1 MIRTHTCNDLRE
13 VDVGKRVVLTGW
25 AKGIREH
32 GRVTFI
38 DLWDRY
44 GITQIVVDKDLIRD
58 LKIHKESVVRV
69 EGTVQLRSS
78 PNPHLPT
85 GKIEVRADKV
95 EVLSLAD
102 KLPMEIG
109 DPNNTDYT
117 RLKYRYLDL
126 RRNAMLN
133 NLITRHR
140 IVTCIREYLN
150 SNGFVEVETPILAKS
165 TPEGARDFLVP
176 SRLHRGKFYA
186 LPQSPQLFKQ
196 LLMISGLDR
205 YYQIA
210 RCFRDEDLRADRQL
224 EFTQVDIEMSFVEES
239 DIMDLIEGMMVKLF
253 KEVLNIE
260 LDRPFPRM
268 TYEEA
273 MSRFGTDKP
282 DLRFGLEL
290 VEITDVVR
298 SSEFRILSNAE
309 SVICIKVGP
318 SADTPEVSY
327 SRKEIDKLVEYLKP
341 FGAKGLIYLKLGESG
356 LEGPM
361 AKKIDEQTK
370 EKIVDRLGMK
380 QGDSVFIV
388 ADKRTVARKVL
399 GELRNVIGQ
408 RLGLKDKRVFKFV
421 WITDFPMFEYNEE
434 EGRYETVHHPFTQ
447 PKITSYD
454 ELKDKENCKARAYD
468 IVLNGEELGGGS
480 IRINTIEMQKK
491 VFEEIGIDEKTA
503 REKFGFLLEALRYG
517 APPHGGIALGLDR
530 LVAMMLGLD
539 DIRETIAFPKT
550 KSGEDPMLGAP
561 SEVSD
566 DQLIELGIRLTDDG

>member
-85 GKIEVRADKV
+85 GKIEVYADKV

-318 SADTPEVSY
+318 SAGTCEVSY

-380 QGDSVFIV
+380 HGDSVFIV

-399 GELRNVIGQ
+399 GELRNVIGR
-408 RLGLKDKRVFKFV
+408 RLCLKEKRMFEFV
-421 WITDFPMFEYNEE
+421 WITD
-434 EGRYETVHHPFTQ
+434 
-447 PKITSYD
+447 
-454 ELKDKENCKARAYD
+454 L
-468 IVLNGEELGGGS
+468 
-480 IRINTIEMQKK
+480 
-491 VFEEIGIDEKTA
+491 
-503 REKFGFLLEALRYG
+503 
-517 APPHGGIALGLDR
+517 PPHCTR
-530 LVAMMLGLD
+530 
-539 DIRETIAFPKT
+539 T
-550 KSGEDPMLGAP
+550 
-561 SEVSD
+561 SEN
-566 DQLIELGIRLTDDG
+566 R